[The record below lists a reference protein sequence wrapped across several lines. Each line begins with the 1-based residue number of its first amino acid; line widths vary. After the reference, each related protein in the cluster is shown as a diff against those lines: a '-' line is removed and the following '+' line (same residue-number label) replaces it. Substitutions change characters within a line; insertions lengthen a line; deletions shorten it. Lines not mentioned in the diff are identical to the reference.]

1 MTIGASTV
9 LAFLLTAMVG
19 LTGWLFGKA
28 HAHTLKIEELATK
41 LAHVSRENDAML
53 DSISRLSIDNARLS
67 ERINMLEDKLSESES
82 RIATQVAE
90 KVEKRWDAGLEKM
103 MAWNPYDI
111 GNEDGGN

>member
-1 MTIGASTV
+1 MIESFAIAALCTV
-9 LAFLLTAMVG
+9 LVG
-19 LTGWLFGKA
+19 LSGWLFGKA
-28 HAHTLKIEELATK
+28 HVHTLKIEELANK
-41 LAHVSRENDAML
+41 LAHVSRENDALL

-67 ERINMLEDKLSESES
+67 ERINMLEDKLSESEN

-111 GNEDGGN
+111 GNGDGGN

>member
-1 MTIGASTV
+1 MIESFAIAVLCTV
-9 LAFLLTAMVG
+9 LVG
-19 LTGWLFGKA
+19 LSGWLFGKA
-28 HAHTLKIEELATK
+28 HVHTLKIEELANK
-41 LAHVSRENDAML
+41 LAHVSRENDALL

-111 GNEDGGN
+111 GNGDGGN

>member
-19 LTGWLFGKA
+19 LTGWLFCKA

-41 LAHVSRENDAML
+41 LAHVSRENDALL

-82 RIATQVAE
+82 RIATHVAE

>member
-1 MTIGASTV
+1 MIESFAIAV
-9 LAFLLTAMVG
+9 LCAVLVG
-19 LTGWLFGKA
+19 LSGWLFGKA
-28 HAHTLKIEELATK
+28 HVHTLKIEELANK
-41 LAHVSRENDAML
+41 LAHVSRENDALL

-67 ERINMLEDKLSESES
+67 ERINMLENKLSESES

>member
-1 MTIGASTV
+1 MTEAFAIAV
-9 LAFLLTAMVG
+9 LCMVLVG
-19 LTGWLFGKA
+19 LSGWLFGKA

-67 ERINMLEDKLSESES
+67 ERINMLEDKLSESEN

-111 GNEDGGN
+111 GNGDGGN

>member
-1 MTIGASTV
+1 MTEAFAIAALCTV
-9 LAFLLTAMVG
+9 LVG
-19 LTGWLFGKA
+19 LLGWLFGKA
-28 HAHTLKIEELATK
+28 HAHTLKIEELANK
-41 LAHVSRENDAML
+41 LAHVSRETDALL

-111 GNEDGGN
+111 GNGDGGN

>member
-1 MTIGASTV
+1 MTIGASIV
-9 LAFLLTAMVG
+9 LAFLLAALVG
-19 LTGWLFGKA
+19 QTGWLFGKA

-41 LAHVSRENDAML
+41 LAHVSRENDALL

-111 GNEDGGN
+111 GNGDGGN

>member
-1 MTIGASTV
+1 MTEAIAIAVLCTV
-9 LAFLLTAMVG
+9 LVG
-19 LTGWLFGKA
+19 LSGWLFGKA

-41 LAHVSRENDAML
+41 LAHVSRENDALL

-111 GNEDGGN
+111 GNGDGGN

>member
-1 MTIGASTV
+1 MTEAVAIAVLCTV
-9 LAFLLTAMVG
+9 LVG
-19 LTGWLFGKA
+19 LSGWLFGKA

-41 LAHVSRENDAML
+41 LAHVIRENDALL

-111 GNEDGGN
+111 GNGDGGN

>member
-1 MTIGASTV
+1 MIESFAIGVLCTV
-9 LAFLLTAMVG
+9 LVG
-19 LTGWLFGKA
+19 LSGWLFGKS
-28 HAHTLKIEELATK
+28 HAHTLKIEELEAKLYRTTK
-41 LAHVSRENDAML
+41 EHEVLL

-67 ERINMLEDKLSESES
+67 ERINMLEDKLSESDS
-82 RIATQVAE
+82 RIAAQVAE

>member
-28 HAHTLKIEELATK
+28 HAHTLKIEELEAKLYRTTK
-41 LAHVSRENDAML
+41 EHEVLL

-67 ERINMLEDKLSESES
+67 EQINMLEDKLSESES

>member
-1 MTIGASTV
+1 MTEAFAIAVLCTV
-9 LAFLLTAMVG
+9 LVG
-19 LTGWLFGKA
+19 LSGWLFGKA
-28 HAHTLKIEELATK
+28 HVHTLKIEELATK
-41 LAHVSRENDAML
+41 LAHVSRENDALL
-53 DSISRLSIDNARLS
+53 DSVSRLSIDNARLS

-111 GNEDGGN
+111 GNGDGGN

>member
-1 MTIGASTV
+1 MTEAFAIAVLCTV
-9 LAFLLTAMVG
+9 LVG
-19 LTGWLFGKA
+19 LSGWLFGKA
-28 HAHTLKIEELATK
+28 HAHTLKIEEMEAKLVRTTK
-41 LAHVSRENDAML
+41 EHEVLL

-67 ERINMLEDKLSESES
+67 ERINMLEDKLSESEN

-111 GNEDGGN
+111 GNGDGGN